1 MILKKLKKAK
11 EKQYLY
17 MDPKGGTEILKEQLI
32 AQLEPGS
39 IDGVNLI
46 GSICHP
52 SLVKKDKTNV
62 VWQHLSYDQPNVQYM
77 RDRKFVDSIDYF
89 IYVSHW
95 QYNKFREHY
104 QIPEYKSFIIK
115 NATPAFEEVVKPNVI
130 LPTVPENKVK
140 ILYTS
145 TPWRGLAILIRA
157 IDILNKTR
165 DDFEVEIYSSTR
177 IYGTAFEESEK
188 GKFDALFDKCRGTKN
203 VIFRGY
209 GINTQI
215 REALKESH
223 IYAYPSIFEETS
235 CLAVIEAMSA
245 GCHVVTTNYGA
256 LPETC
261 GEFATMIE
269 FDSSSQNLIE
279 RYADTLNSVIDNYK
293 KNLYKEDLEMQ
304 TKYYKNYYSWET
316 RIKEWENFLNYVRQ
330 QKKTN

>member
-1 MILKKLKKAK
+1 MN
-11 EKQYLY
+11 
-17 MDPKGGTEILKEQLI
+17 PKGGTEILKEQLI

-52 SLVKKDKTNV
+52 QLIQKDKTNV

-77 RDRKFVDSIDYF
+77 RDRKFVDSVDYF
-89 IYVSHW
+89 LYVSHW

-115 NATPAFEEVVKPNVI
+115 NATPKFEVKP
-130 LPTVPENKVK
+130 KAMDGK
-140 ILYTS
+140 IKLLYSS
-145 TPWRGLAILIRA
+145 TPWRGLAILIKA

-165 DDFEVEIYSSTR
+165 DDFELDIYSSTR
-177 IYGTAFEESEK
+177 IYGDMFEQSEK
-188 GKFDALFDKCRGTKN
+188 GKFDTLFDKCKN
-203 VIFRGY
+203 TANVNFRGY
-209 GINTQI
+209 GLNEQV
-215 REALKESH
+215 RQALQDTH
-223 IYAYPSIFEETS
+223 IYVYPSIFEETS

-269 FDSSSQNLIE
+269 FDSSVSNLIE
-279 RYADTLNSVIDNYK
+279 RYADTLNSVLDNYK
-293 KNLYKEDLEMQ
+293 NNLYKEDLELQ
-304 TKYYKNYYSWET
+304 IKYYEKYYSWNT
-316 RIKEWENFLNYVRQ
+316 RIEEWKNFLNYARN
-330 QKKTN
+330 KKETN

>member
-1 MILKKLKKAK
+1 MN
-11 EKQYLY
+11 
-17 MDPKGGTEILKEQLI
+17 PKGGTEILKEQLI

-39 IDGVNLI
+39 IDGINLI

-52 SLVKKDKTNV
+52 SLIQKDKINV

-77 RDRKFVDSIDYF
+77 QDRKFVDSVDYF

-95 QYNKFREHY
+95 QYNKFRERF

-115 NATPAFEEVVKPNVI
+115 NATPKFEVKPR
-130 LPTVPENKVK
+130 NKAGRIK
-140 ILYTS
+140 LLYTS
-145 TPWRGLAILIRA
+145 TPWRGLGVFIKA

-165 DDFEVEIYSSTR
+165 DDFEVDIYSSTR
-177 IYGTAFEESEK
+177 IYGSAFEEAEK
-188 GKFDALFDKCRGTKN
+188 GKFDALFDKCKATDN
-203 VIFRGY
+203 VNFRGY
-209 GINTQI
+209 GLNEQI
-215 REALKESH
+215 RQALQDTH

-269 FDSSSQNLIE
+269 FDSSAQNLIE
-279 RYADTLNSVIDNYK
+279 RYAQTLNSVLDNYK
-293 KNLYKEDLEMQ
+293 NNLYKEDLELQ
-304 TKYYKNYYSWET
+304 IKYYEKYYSWNT
-316 RIKEWENFLNYVRQ
+316 RIAEWNNFLNYVKN
-330 QKKTN
+330 QKTS

>member
-1 MILKKLKKAK
+1 MN
-11 EKQYLY
+11 
-17 MDPKGGTEILKEQLI
+17 PKGGTEILKEQLI

-52 SLVKKDKTNV
+52 SLIKKDKKNV

-77 RDRKFVDSIDYF
+77 RDRKYVDSVDYF

-95 QYNKFREHY
+95 QYNKFREHF

-115 NATPAFEEVVKPNVI
+115 NATPKFEVKP
-130 LPTVPENKVK
+130 KVMEGK
-140 ILYTS
+140 IKLLYTS
-145 TPWRGLAILIRA
+145 TPWRGLAILIKA

-165 DDFEVEIYSSTR
+165 DDFELDIYSSTR
-177 IYGTAFEESEK
+177 IYGSQFEESEK
-188 GKFDALFDKCRGTKN
+188 GKFDALFDKCKGTDN
-203 VIFRGY
+203 VNFRGY
-209 GINTQI
+209 GLNSQI
-215 REALKESH
+215 RDALEDTH
-223 IYAYPSIFEETS
+223 IYVYPSIFEETS

-269 FDSSSQNLIE
+269 FDSSAQNLIE
-279 RYADTLNSVIDNYK
+279 RYAQTLNSVIDNYK
-293 KNLYKEDLEMQ
+293 NNLYKDDLEMQ
-304 TKYYKNYYSWET
+304 TKYYNKYYSWNT
-316 RIKEWENFLNYVRQ
+316 RIQEWKNFLNYVRQ
-330 QKKTN
+330 EKAN